1 MHGFD
6 VGDLERRLVRAEISA
21 AAIPWADCKV
31 ACQTARKRNP
41 ESAPNRDPHRRLRS
55 GRPRSPWRGPARDA
69 QCPHKRRSGAR
80 GEALWTPGG
89 DPRWARSVGSGAV
102 FEAPALVD
110 GFENVAVMG
119 QAIEQRR
126 RHLGVAEYARPF
138 GEGEICRQDDRGAL
152 VKAADQ
158 VEQHLPA
165 ADREWQVTQL
175 VEDDEIDAD
184 ELIGEAPGFSGTR
197 FGLELI
203 DQVDCGEEPNAR
215 AVAHAIGADRYRYMA
230 LAGAGAADQRGGS
243 KRAQS
248 ATGSIASANAVGV
261 ATGRGGSTSRC
272 RARMLSTTSRPNS
285 RAESASAQAAST
297 ASSPASVTAVRIS
310 TNWRSPSLWP
320 ASRRRICASAGGRSQ
335 LRNGSPLRSAPG
347 FLASTGR

>member
-1 MHGFD
+1 MATPAEAQPSVSSPSPGAR
-6 VGDLERRLVRAEISA
+6 ERA
-21 AAIPWADCKV
+21 ARFCRRFGLRV
-31 ACQTARKRNP
+31 CQTARKRDP
-41 ESAPNRDPHRRLRS
+41 VSAPNRDPHRRLRS

-89 DPRWARSVGSGAV
+89 DPRWARTVGSGAV
-102 FEAPALVD
+102 FEAPALVA

-175 VEDDEIDAD
+175 VEDDENDAD

-197 FGLELI
+197 FGLQLI

-230 LAGAGAADQRGGS
+230 LAGAGAADQHGIALGDQ
-243 KRAQS
+243 K
-248 ATGSIASANAVGV
+248 ATLVQLAHQPLVD
-261 ATGRGGSTSRC
+261 
-272 RARMLSTTSRPNS
+272 
-285 RAESASAQAAST
+285 
-297 ASSPASVTAVRIS
+297 
-310 TNWRSPSLWP
+310 
-320 ASRRRICASAGGRSQ
+320 RRDREVELGEVLHDREAGH
-335 LRNGSPLRSAPG
+335 P
-347 FLASTGR
+347 

>member
-1 MHGFD
+1 MFNLSNSAEAGPGISAQSGPTPA
-6 VGDLERRLVRAEISA
+6 VEERSSPESMEGTRARRAVPSQATERRA
-21 AAIPWADCKV
+21 W
-31 ACQTARKRNP
+31 
-41 ESAPNRDPHRRLRS
+41 
-55 GRPRSPWRGPARDA
+55 G
-69 QCPHKRRSGAR
+69 GAV
-80 GEALWTPGG
+80 
-89 DPRWARSVGSGAV
+89 DPRGRSAMGSDRGSGAV
-102 FEAPALVD
+102 FEAPALVA

-138 GEGEICRQDDRGAL
+138 GEGEICRQNDRGAL

-230 LAGAGAADQRGGS
+230 LAGAGRGRDIVPDTRGRTRRFTTLFIRIAGGELQLCGVIRSAA
-243 KRAQS
+243 
-248 ATGSIASANAVGV
+248 
-261 ATGRGGSTSRC
+261 SRC
-272 RARMLSTTSRPNS
+272 
-285 RAESASAQAAST
+285 
-297 ASSPASVTAVRIS
+297 
-310 TNWRSPSLWP
+310 W
-320 ASRRRICASAGGRSQ
+320 
-335 LRNGSPLRSAPG
+335 
-347 FLASTGR
+347 